1 MTDQMRRFIQET
13 PESAAARPRTPTVWI
28 SESIRAFMKFM
39 VKEKAIGLGGAI
51 VLGIMLMALFPQA
64 VSVADPNRIDV
75 SVLLT
80 GPSLAH
86 PLGTDELGRDVWSR
100 VVVGARVSLVVALA
114 AVGGALVAGSI
125 IGVSAAWASGR
136 VDNLIMRLMDLAIAF
151 PSILLAMMII
161 AALGLGARS
170 VIIAIALVNTP
181 GFARIARGAVLGIK
195 GELYIEAA
203 RALGAHESSIITRHV
218 LPNISPPL
226 IVGFSVS
233 MGFAIIVEASL
244 SFLGLGLPP
253 PHPAWGSML
262 FKGKDFME
270 ISPWGMIG
278 PGLAL
283 TLTVVGFNLLG
294 DGMRDLF
301 DPTKPS

>member
-1 MTDQMRRFIQET
+1 M
-13 PESAAARPRTPTVWI
+13 
-28 SESIRAFMKFM
+28 
-39 VKEKAIGLGGAI
+39 KEKAVGFGGAI
-51 VLGIMLMALFPQA
+51 VLGIVLMALFPQA
-64 VSVADPNRIDV
+64 IAVADPNRIDV
-75 SVLLT
+75 SVLLA

-100 VVVGARVSLVVALA
+100 VVVGARVSLIVALA
-114 AVGGALVAGSI
+114 AVGSALVAGSI
-125 IGVSAAWASGR
+125 IGVVAAWASGR

-181 GFARIARGAVLGIK
+181 GFARIARAAVLGIK

-203 RALGAHESSIITRHV
+203 RALGAHESWIITHHV
-218 LPNISPPL
+218 LPNILPPL
-226 IVGFSVS
+226 MVGFSVS

-301 DPTKPS
+301 DPTDRR

>member
-1 MTDQMRRFIQET
+1 MVVRAI
-13 PESAAARPRTPTVWI
+13 A
-28 SESIRAFMKFM
+28 SIRSFAKFLWR
-39 VKEKAIGLGGAI
+39 EKAIGLGGAI
-51 VLGIMLMALFPQA
+51 VFGMALMALFPQA
-64 VSVADPNRIDV
+64 IAVTDPNRLDV

-86 PLGTDELGRDVWSR
+86 PLGTDELGRDIWSR
-100 VVVGARVSLVVALA
+100 VVVGARVSLIVALA
-114 AVGGALVAGSI
+114 AIGSALVAGSM
-125 IGVSAAWASGR
+125 IGVFAAWAGGR
-136 VDNLIMRLMDLAIAF
+136 VDNLSMRLMDLAFAF

-170 VIIAIALVNTP
+170 VIIAIAIVNTP
-181 GFARIARGAVLGIK
+181 GFARIARGAVMGIK
-195 GELYIEAA
+195 NDLYIEAA
-203 RALGAHESSIITRHV
+203 RALGAQESWIIMRHV

-283 TLTVVGFNLLG
+283 TLTVIGFNLLG

-301 DPTKPS
+301 DPTDRR